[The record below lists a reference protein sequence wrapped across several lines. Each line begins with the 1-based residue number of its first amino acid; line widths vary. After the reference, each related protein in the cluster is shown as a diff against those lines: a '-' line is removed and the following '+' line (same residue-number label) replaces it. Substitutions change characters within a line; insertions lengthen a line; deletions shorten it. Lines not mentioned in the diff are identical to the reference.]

1 MRRAIGIRLGLL
13 AVLAA
18 AALPSFSQAIVE
30 NPAKPKAA
38 NAGRVVTPMEVL
50 AITDEGRSDYYFQWP
65 RDLRPG
71 PEGSLLLTDRDQ
83 VLHFDQDG
91 RFLHNLFKK
100 GQGPGE
106 MPYPGTA
113 VAAEKNIVIYSAYP
127 SKLVFYDGT
136 GRYEA
141 EIAVRVEG
149 RRDMRLIG
157 HQSGSFSFDSGEF
170 PRTTGDPDIVDNP
183 RTILAVDAADGS
195 IRPRATFVTRAWVV
209 TSAGGAG
216 GMFALTSLVAAPF
229 QERLLALTHTEDY
242 LIKLFDTE
250 ANKVV
255 REFRRP
261 YARVKGEPLTEAEK
275 KGGIIIDGKH
285 YTRPERKYENDIKN
299 LLVRDGEIWA
309 VTSTKDKA
317 KGVLI
322 DVFDGQGAYRD
333 AFYLDLPEAAQRS
346 LLSPGQCAL
355 DGEFL
360 WIVERPEDELFTIKK
375 YRLTSSRPNGR
386 PLLGESPLPLE
397 ETPDVARDDKE
408 DEMSPN
414 PRRPS

>member
-1 MRRAIGIRLGLL
+1 MRRAIAIRLGLL

-18 AALPSFSQAIVE
+18 AALPSFSQAIVG
-30 NPAKPKAA
+30 NPAKPKAP
-38 NAGRVVTPMEVL
+38 NAGRVVTPTEVL
-50 AITDEGRSDYYFQWP
+50 AISDEGRSDYYFQWP

-83 VLHFDQDG
+83 VLHFDKDG
-91 RFLHNLFKK
+91 RFLQNLFKK

-106 MPYPGTA
+106 MSFAGTA
-113 VAAEKNIVIYSAYP
+113 VATEKNIVIYSASP
-127 SKLVFYDGT
+127 SKLVYFDRT
-136 GRYEA
+136 GRYEK

-157 HQSGSFSFDSGEF
+157 HQSGSFSFDSGGF

-229 QERLLALTHTEDY
+229 QDRFLALTHTEDY
-242 LIKLFDTE
+242 LIELFDTE
-250 ANKVV
+250 ADKVV

-261 YARVKGEPLTEAEK
+261 YPRIKGEPLTEAEK
-275 KGGIIIDGKH
+275 KGGLIIDGKH

-299 LLVRDGEIWA
+299 LLTRDGEIWA

-322 DVFDGQGAYRD
+322 DVFDGEGAYRD

-360 WIVERPEDELFTIKK
+360 WIVERAEDETFAIKK
-375 YRLTSSRPNGR
+375 YRLFPSSPKEPTFSGDG
-386 PLLGESPLPLE
+386 PWPFHK
-397 ETPDVARDDKE
+397 TPCAWREDKE
-408 DEMSPN
+408 DDMSSS
-414 PRRPS
+414 PRSRS